1 MVVSQL
7 NSALAVSGL
16 QIMHSLEQGMQ
27 GGGGLVARAS
37 VSPTKQVR
45 KGRSKLHASLRADS
59 NVYRACR
66 SRRRPKSTARKALQR
81 RISLANP
88 SCRAWLFCFEI
99 T

>member
-45 KGRSKLHASLRADS
+45 RGVPSCMPRSELTRL
-59 NVYRACR
+59 
-66 SRRRPKSTARKALQR
+66 
-81 RISLANP
+81 SLAP
-88 SCRAWLFCFEI
+88 VAVVGDR